1 MTTLSI
7 KDSLPDPDVEGI
19 FHLEKRFADGKVEVV
34 THECNLI
41 TRASKAFLLLGIYQD
56 GVISDPVK
64 TLHIGTGGCI
74 DPAGKFPKKEDPLQ
88 TGLHTEILSIPA
100 VPVPSTTEVAVTF
113 LADVDQ
119 TQANGQRIN
128 EAGLFKSLGG
138 IFNVK
143 NHPAVTKAPE
153 FSLHYAWTI
162 RFK

>member
-1 MTTLSI
+1 MI
-7 KDSLPDPDVEGI
+7 KIENDVPMMEGI
-19 FHLEKRFADGKVEVV
+19 FHVEKRFPATGEVEVV
-34 THECNLI
+34 RHEENLI
-41 TRASKAFLLLGIYQD
+41 TKASKAYLLLGVYQT
-56 GVISDPVK
+56 GIVSDPVQ
-64 TLHIGTGGCI
+64 TLKIGTGGCI
-74 DPAGKFPKKEDPLQ
+74 DPDGKFPKKEDPLQ
-88 TGLHTEILSIPA
+88 TDLSNPILTLPA
-100 VPVPSTTEVAVTF
+100 IPVPSTTEVAVTF

-153 FSLHYAWTI
+153 FSLHYSWTI